1 MGIRCVHQVALVVC
15 IVLGAISCS
24 RIPISR
30 TKGTVNPLQ
39 FGLNEARTGA
49 ERYYVLQKTHNEAVR
64 LGTGVSYAGIKEIEL
79 DIPSNAKSLPLTYYT
94 DFAGVVLKVK
104 NTQKDLYLYSLFDDL
119 ASVSVTGNEIN
130 RRDFSS
136 NPTLKDGQKLLVI
149 VDKTPWVENRIGY
162 DYGATRKDIMLLKDG
177 TSENGPVRSYST
189 PASNPEC
196 HYREVGVSKTIIKNI
211 VFQRT
216 AGSTKKTGL
225 IKADNQYDLELSGI
239 SVTTPNDSNLY
250 GDRAIYLI
258 NCYKVQLN
266 DVNINGTYS
275 LPKQFGYGVCLDN
288 VYDFRANK
296 MYARANWGVF
306 GTNNV
311 HNAHLTDCDINRF
324 DIHCYGKDVRFDDCN
339 FVDLYNQFASVYG
352 VIEFHKCTF
361 TGFKPIHAGSSYNAF
376 TGYDIVFENCT
387 FNLDK
392 KHQSIMDFEG
402 CHNIENPRPE
412 LKKKCLPNITML
424 NCQVNMLDDTKTWYV
439 YNTTKLEKYEGSFY
453 YISKVTLEGLSYNN
467 NNLNMTVFSKSVKTD
482 KKVQVVCD

>member
-15 IVLGAISCS
+15 IVLCAISCS

-39 FGLNEARTGA
+39 FGLNKARTGA

-64 LGTGVSYAGIKEIEL
+64 LGVGVSYAGIKEIVL
-79 DIPSNAKSLPLTYYT
+79 DIPSNAKSLPLTNHT

-104 NTQKDLYLYSLFDDL
+104 NTQKDLYLFSLSDDL
-119 ASVSVTGNEIN
+119 ASVSVTSNEID

-136 NPTLKDGQKLLVI
+136 NPTLKVGQKLLVI
-149 VDKTPWVENRIGY
+149 EDKTPWVENRIGY
-162 DYGATRKDIMLLKDG
+162 NYGATRKDIMLLKDG
-177 TSENGPVRSYST
+177 TSVNGPVQSYST
-189 PASNPEC
+189 PASSPAC
-196 HYREVGVSKTIIKNI
+196 RFRGVGVEKTTIKNI

-216 AGSTKKTGL
+216 AGSTKKTCL
-225 IKADNQYDLELSGI
+225 IKAENQYDLELSGI
-239 SVTTPNDSNLY
+239 SITTPNDSSLY
-250 GDRAIYLI
+250 GDRALYLI

-266 DVNINGTYS
+266 DVKINGTYS

-324 DIHCYGKDVRFDDCN
+324 DIHCYGKDVRFDNCN

-361 TGFKPIHAGSSYNAF
+361 TSFKPIHAGSSYNAF

-402 CHNIENPRPE
+402 CPNTENPRPE
-412 LKKKCLPNITML
+412 LKKKCLPNITMV
-424 NCQVNMLDDTKTWYV
+424 NCRVNMLDSTKTWYV
-439 YNTTKLEKYEGSFY
+439 YNTKKLEKYESSFQY
-453 YISKVTLEGLSYNN
+453 VSMVTLKGLSYNK
-467 NNLNMTVFSKSVKTD
+467 NNLNMTVFSNTVKTD
-482 KKVQVVCD
+482 NKVQVVCD